1 MTRQLISNLV
11 ASFGLP
17 FAYYSFPIQ
26 QSPDLPFIVYFYEAD
41 DDVIADNNNFVK
53 VDNLRIE
60 LYTEKP
66 DFSLIDQI
74 DAQIPFSHSRETVYI
89 QAEQMFQTIFES
101 EVIING

>member
-1 MTRQLISNLV
+1 MTRQQISNLV

-17 FAYYSFPIQ
+17 YAYYSFPIQ
-26 QSPDLPFIVYFYEAD
+26 QAPILPYVVYFFEAD
-41 DDVIADNNNFVK
+41 NDVIADNNNFVK

-66 DFSLIDQI
+66 DFSLIDSI
-74 DAQIPFSHSRETVYI
+74 NEQIPFAHSRETIYI
-89 QAEQMFQTIFES
+89 ESEQMFETIFES